1 MRKTDWGRRAGNVKR
16 TSIVL
21 PETLW
26 TRVKQRA
33 LHEKR
38 NAQEIVAD
46 ALEDYLRKAR
56 KGGA

>member
-1 MRKTDWGRRAGNVKR
+1 MRKTDWGRRAGNVRR

-21 PETLW
+21 PDALW
-26 TRVKQRA
+26 TRVKHRA
-33 LHEKR
+33 LEEKR

-46 ALEDYLRKAR
+46 ALEDYLRKAK

>member
-26 TRVKQRA
+26 DRVKQRA
-33 LHEKR
+33 LDDKR
-38 NAQEIVAD
+38 NAQEIVAQ
-46 ALEDYLRKAR
+46 ALEDYLRKAK
-56 KGGA
+56 KGRA